1 MRQISLRAARNN
13 ANLTLEEVSGQT
25 GISVTTL
32 SKWENYITFP
42 TAMQLKALCILF
54 GCTMNDIFV
63 PDKLA
68 NS

>member
-1 MRQISLRAARNN
+1 MKQISLRAARIN
-13 ANLTLEEVSGQT
+13 ADLTLEQVSNET
-25 GISVTTL
+25 GVSIPTL

-42 TAMQLKALCILF
+42 TAIQLKQLCILF

>member
-1 MRQISLRAARNN
+1 MKQISLRAARTN
-13 ANLTLEEVSGQT
+13 ANLTLEQVAEAT
-25 GISVTTL
+25 GISVPTL

-42 TAMQLKALCILF
+42 TAMQLKRLCFLF

-68 NS
+68 ES

>member
-1 MRQISLRAARNN
+1 MKQISLRAARNN
-13 ANLTLEEVSGQT
+13 ANLTLEQVSNAT

-32 SKWENYITFP
+32 SKWENYVTFP
-42 TAMQLKALCILF
+42 TAMQLKMLCNLF
-54 GCTMNDIFV
+54 DCTLNDIFV